1 MSIGFDE
8 ALNNEILSPILL
20 KSIQSRCKCGAKI
33 EFSDSLRSAHCSNK
47 KCVYTIINRV
57 STINKKLNLNISDID
72 IENIVKKL
80 RLTTPYQ
87 IFMIDSAAKSGS
99 ITGADIHNIDSVMQ
113 NLEKAKQK
121 DYSLYEIAELS
132 GIISIENTAKA
143 IFNGFDSVTEAYN
156 EIDRGQLSFISER
169 LGLSTTEASTL
180 GVEIYN
186 QLIKFMEEFLFA
198 EMQLKVK
205 KYSDYKLN
213 IAFCDNIIPFLNKQE
228 YIEYINYLSKF
239 KFNYVSS
246 ISTSTDILIRNSSE
260 NNSKSRAAR
269 IINDKFIA
277 DSVNNGELDLGDIGI
292 FRDNEVKP
300 IGNLIYICKSDELIR
315 RLSGL
320 EGN

>member
-20 KSIQSRCKCGAKI
+20 KSIQPRCKCGAKI
-33 EFSDSLRSAHCSNK
+33 VFSDSLRTAHCSNK
-47 KCVYTIINRV
+47 KCIYAVINRV
-57 STINKKLNLNISDID
+57 NAINKKLNLNISDID

-87 IFMIDSAAKSGS
+87 ILMIDVAAKNGS
-99 ITGADIHNIDSVMQ
+99 ITGADIHNIDSVVQ

-121 DYSLYEIAELS
+121 EYLLYEIAELS

-156 EIDRGQLSFISER
+156 EIDKGQLSFISER

-186 QLIKFMEEFLFA
+186 QLIMFMEEFLFA
-198 EMQLKVK
+198 EMQLKIK
-205 KYSDYKLN
+205 RYSDYKLN

-228 YIEYINYLSKF
+228 YIEYINSLSKY
-239 KFNYVSS
+239 KFNYISS
-246 ISTSTDILIRNSSE
+246 ISTSTDILVRNSSE

-277 DSVNNGELDLGDIGI
+277 DSVNNGELNLSDIGI
-292 FRDNEVKP
+292 FKDGEVKP
-300 IGNLIYICKSDELIR
+300 IGNLIYICKSDELIH

>member
-8 ALNNEILSPILL
+8 ALNNEIISPVLI
-20 KSIQSRCKCGAKI
+20 KSIQPKCKCGAHLV
-33 EFSDSLRSAHCSNK
+33 FSDSLRSVYCSNE
-47 KCVYTIINRV
+47 KCIYNVIKRV
-57 STINKKLNLNISDID
+57 NFLNKKLELNIYDID

-80 RLTTPYQ
+80 KLTTPYQ
-87 IFMIDSAAKSGS
+87 ILMLDEAIKCGS
-99 ITGADIHNIDSVMQ
+99 ITEADIHNSSNVVQ
-113 NLEKAKQK
+113 NISMIKQK
-121 DYSLYEIAELS
+121 EYPLYEIVELS
-132 GIISIENTAKA
+132 GIISIQNTAKA
-143 IFNGFDSVTEAYN
+143 IFDGFDSVTEAYN

-186 QLIKFMEEFLFA
+186 QLIKIMEELLFA

-213 IAFCDNIIPFLNKQE
+213 IAFCDNIIPFLNKRE
-228 YIEYINYLSKF
+228 YIEYINSLSRY

-246 ISTSTDILIRNSSE
+246 ISTYTDILIRNSSD

-277 DSVNNGELDLGDIGI
+277 NSVNSGELNLSDIGI
-292 FRDNEVKP
+292 FRDGEVKP
-300 IGNLIYICKSDELIR
+300 IGNTIYICKSDELIH
-315 RLSGL
+315 RLNGL
-320 EGN
+320 G

>member
-33 EFSDSLRSAHCSNK
+33 EFSDSLKTAHCSNK
-47 KCVYTIINRV
+47 KCIYTIINRV
-57 STINKKLNLNISDID
+57 NAINKKLNLNISDID

-87 IFMIDSAAKSGS
+87 IFMIDAAAKNGS

-121 DYSLYEIAELS
+121 EYSLYEIAELS

-169 LGLSTTEASTL
+169 LGLYTTEASTL

-228 YIEYINYLSKF
+228 YIEYINSLSKF

-269 IINDKFIA
+269 IINDKFVA
-277 DSVNNGELDLGDIGI
+277 NSVNSGELNLSDIGI
-292 FRDNEVKP
+292 FRDGEVKP
-300 IGNLIYICKSDELIR
+300 IGNIIYICKSDELIH